1 MWWQFMSWENSS
13 ESSVYLPILF
23 SIMAFT
29 ANIIFSLFSLAKSM
43 DSCIQ
48 FRYCFPSLVS
58 TGRKASLYS
67 SGTELNHVW
76 FSCLAL

>member
-1 MWWQFMSWENSS
+1 MSRENSS
-13 ESSVYLPILF
+13 ESSVYFPIHF
-23 SIMAFT
+23 SRMAFT

-43 DSCIQ
+43 ESCIQ
-48 FRYCFPSLVS
+48 LRYCLPSLVS

-67 SGTELNHVW
+67 SGTALNHFW